1 MDVYQKLKEDII
13 KGKYEPGSVFVEK
26 DYANE
31 LNVSRTPVR
40 EAVLRLANEG
50 YINIIPR
57 KGTLI
62 SSISFEDIKS
72 IYEYRMII
80 EPESIFLLK
89 DKKIDAGWIDGWID
103 KFSSENE
110 DNSLSEDDDKKFH
123 VELARLTCNKYI
135 YSQVDSIMDKC
146 SRIRILSN
154 FESNVRY
161 KESLNEHIEILKY
174 LKNKDVS
181 KASEMMK
188 VHLMNT
194 IAGFSFI
201 G

>member
-26 DYANE
+26 DYAAE

-72 IYEYRMII
+72 IYEYRMIL
-80 EPESIFLLK
+80 EPESILLLK
-89 DKKIDAGWIDGWID
+89 DKKIDMKWIDDWID

-110 DNSLSEDDDKKFH
+110 DSNLSEDDDKKFH
-123 VELARLTCNKYI
+123 VELAKITGNKYI
-135 YSQVDSIMDKC
+135 YCQVESIMDKC

-154 FESNVRY
+154 FESSARY
-161 KESLNEHIEILKY
+161 QESLNEHIEILKY

-188 VHLMNT
+188 VHLINT

>member
-26 DYANE
+26 DYASE

-72 IYEYRMII
+72 IYEYRMIL
-80 EPESIFLLK
+80 EPESILLLK
-89 DKKIDAGWIDGWID
+89 DKKIDTSWIDGWID
-103 KFSSENE
+103 KFSSKNEN
-110 DNSLSEDDDKKFH
+110 NSLSEDDDKKFH
-123 VELARLTCNKYI
+123 VELAKLTGNKYI
-135 YSQVDSIMDKC
+135 YSQIDSIMDKC

-154 FESNVRY
+154 FESSVRY
-161 KESLNEHIEILKY
+161 KESMNEHIEILKC

-188 VHLMNT
+188 VHLINT

>member
-26 DYANE
+26 DYASE

-72 IYEYRMII
+72 IYEYRMIL
-80 EPESIFLLK
+80 EPESILLLK
-89 DKKIDAGWIDGWID
+89 DKKIDTSWIDGWID

-110 DNSLSEDDDKKFH
+110 NNSLSEDDDKKFH
-123 VELARLTCNKYI
+123 VELAKLTGNKYI
-135 YSQVDSIMDKC
+135 YSQIDLIMDKC

-154 FESNVRY
+154 FESSVRY

-174 LKNKDVS
+174 LKNKNVS

-188 VHLMNT
+188 VHLTNT